1 MNTFLQSDL
10 KFNPLSDYFNFQLLY
25 QFKIVVIVLLLLSV
39 TGCSV
44 VDSYRSPQPQ
54 ARNIP
59 KIPEIKR
66 QGVNNP
72 RYNQQKKETRIQK
85 APVKGVTMPQN
96 RVITSQERAR
106 QRIEAKELLQKQA
119 KESATVDIDPYAAVP
134 ESSTNS
140 TNNKVATVVIT
151 NPDVASNSTI
161 NSSPAVK
168 SLMVGA
174 RADLA
179 LGKNRSAVSKLERG
193 LRIEAQNPEL
203 WHLLSKVHY
212 SDNDF
217 TQSITMAKKSIR
229 YSNNDN
235 LIAQNWALI
244 KKAGEKSGN
253 ATAIKEALDYIKLN
267 P

>member
-1 MNTFLQSDL
+1 MNTFLQSSF
-10 KFNPLSDYFNFQLLY
+10 KFNYQFNFQFSY
-25 QFKIVVIVLLLLSV
+25 QLKFVGIALLLMSV

-54 ARNIP
+54 ARNLP

-66 QGVNNP
+66 QGVP
-72 RYNQQKKETRIQK
+72 RYTQQKKVTRVQK
-85 APVKGVTMPQN
+85 TPVKRVTTPQN
-96 RVITSQERAR
+96 RIVTNQERMR

-134 ESSTNS
+134 ENS
-140 TNNKVATVVIT
+140 TKNNAAKIETT
-151 NPDVASNSTI
+151 KPEMASNSTI

-168 SLMVGA
+168 SLMIGA
-174 RADLA
+174 RADIA
-179 LGKNRSAVSKLERG
+179 LGKTSSAVSKLERG
-193 LRIEAQNPEL
+193 LRIESQNPEL
-203 WHLLSKVHY
+203 WHLLSKAHY
-212 SDNDF
+212 LDSDY

-229 YSNNDN
+229 YSNDDN

-244 KKAGEKSGN
+244 KKSGEKSGN